1 MSQEK
6 KKIITHMDVLELKF
20 EHEKG
25 NLTLEL
31 KATYVI
37 VVLQTQLAHWADENW
52 QKMRMT

>member
-1 MSQEK
+1 
-6 KKIITHMDVLELKF
+6 MDVLELKF

-52 QKMRMT
+52 QKMRTT